1 MRTIAHLSDLHFGRI
16 DTTLLPALTDALA
29 LAKPDLLV
37 VSGDLTQRARTS
49 EFRAARQFL
58 DTLPYPRL
66 IVPGNHDMPLYNPLA
81 RWLRPFQRFHAH
93 TNAGVQPA
101 FMDAEIAVI
110 GINTARAG
118 TIKNGRIN
126 RQQMDAIAAFMAP
139 AGPAVTR
146 IVVTHHPFDLP
157 AEARGESVIGRAQM
171 AMAGFSQSRV
181 DLVLSGHLHGSGT
194 SDGVARY
201 GLAGRQV
208 LLVQAGTATST
219 RQRGEVNSFN
229 LIEVQHPLASIRCM
243 AWNEAANCFRPTRME
258 RFHRNG
264 AAWTRNGAEIM
275 VEPA

>member
-16 DTTLLPALTDALA
+16 DTTLLPALAHALA
-29 LAKPDLLV
+29 ITKPDLLV

-81 RWLRPFQRFHAH
+81 RWLTPFRRFHFH
-93 TNAGVQPA
+93 LEAGVQPL
-101 FMDAEIAVI
+101 FMDTEIAVA

-118 TIKNGRIN
+118 TVKNGRIN
-126 RQQMDAIAAFMAP
+126 RQQMDAIATFMAP
-139 AGPAVTR
+139 CGPAVTR

-157 AEARGESVIGRAQM
+157 AAAAGASVIGRAEM
-171 AMAGFSQSRV
+171 AMAGFSRSRV

-194 SDGVARY
+194 SDSVARY

-229 LIEVQHPLASIRCM
+229 IIEVQHPMASIRCL
-243 AWNEAANCFRPTRME
+243 AWNEAEKCFCQIRID
-258 RFHRNG
+258 RFRRIG
-264 AAWTRNGAEIM
+264 EAWSRIGTDLA
-275 VEPA
+275 VAPA